1 MAYAIVLAVL
11 VFILLMIVLSSVKV
25 IRPYQRG
32 LVERLGRYHATVE
45 PGLRID
51 PPPDVVTAMHHQ
63 MQAERTRRAVVT
75 EAQGSREASIT
86 RAEGEKQ
93 AAILEAEGQKQSQIL
108 AAEGEAEATMA
119 VAKAERFRQLTVAE
133 GEAEAVKK
141 VYTAIHEGKPTADL
155 LAVKYL
161 EALEVIANGK
171 ATKIFLP
178 TEATALLGARGGMS
192 ELLAGSPPNGAKPP
206 TRRTRT
212 ST

>member
-1 MAYAIVLAVL
+1 MAYAVVLIVL

-45 PGLRID
+45 PGLRMILPVIDRMVRVDIQRID

-86 RAEGEKQ
+86 RAEGEKA

-119 VAKAERFRQLTVAE
+119 IAKAERFLQIT
-133 GEAEAVKK
+133 
-141 VYTAIHEGKPTADL
+141 
-155 LAVKYL
+155 
-161 EALEVIANGK
+161 
-171 ATKIFLP
+171 
-178 TEATALLGARGGMS
+178 
-192 ELLAGSPPNGAKPP
+192 
-206 TRRTRT
+206 
-212 ST
+212 